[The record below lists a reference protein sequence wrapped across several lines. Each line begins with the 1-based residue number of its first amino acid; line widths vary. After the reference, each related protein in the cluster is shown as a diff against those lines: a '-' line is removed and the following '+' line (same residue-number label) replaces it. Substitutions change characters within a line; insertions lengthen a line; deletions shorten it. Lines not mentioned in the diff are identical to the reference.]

1 MPDMNSA
8 FSGAARINGNF
19 GKGPNGYQAASLGK
33 VQYVDPAA
41 FGTPQNISTV
51 STAQYLIGNSPRTKP
66 WGLKNNGTW
75 NLDAGLR
82 RTFPIH
88 EDLEFV
94 FEVDSINVW
103 NHVTFNNP
111 NASWASGS
119 SSFGTVT
126 GVSGN
131 PGPRDFQFAGHI
143 NF

>member
-1 MPDMNSA
+1 M
-8 FSGAARINGNF
+8 
-19 GKGPNGYQAASLGK
+19 
-33 VQYVDPAA
+33 
-41 FGTPQNISTV
+41 
-51 STAQYLIGNSPRTKP
+51 
-66 WGLKNNGTW
+66 KNNDTW

-94 FEVDSINVW
+94 FEVDSIDVW

-111 NASWASGS
+111 DASWASGS
-119 SSFGTVT
+119 LPLALSLAFP
-126 GVSGN
+126 GN